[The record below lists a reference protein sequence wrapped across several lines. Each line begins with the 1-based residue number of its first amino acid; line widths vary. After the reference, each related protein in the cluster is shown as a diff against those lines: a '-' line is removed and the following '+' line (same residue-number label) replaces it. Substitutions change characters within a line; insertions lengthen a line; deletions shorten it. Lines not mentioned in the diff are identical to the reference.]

1 MKSVLRVAS
10 NHGWGLLAQGGCARA
25 ALFHCVLIC
34 APLALGACSITM
46 PFTERES
53 SFVKDSDI
61 TGSITP
67 RASERP
73 AQAPGQISPLSPGL
87 DAEDW
92 RRARA
97 ALATALDPQ
106 GSGAQVRWDNPDS
119 GAKGFFGAS
128 GNAFLIKDD
137 ICRLFVAGVG
147 IKAQDDKAAEDWM
160 QGSACRTAPGE
171 WDIKDVKP
179 WKKPA

>member
-1 MKSVLRVAS
+1 MKSCVSTRRL
-10 NHGWGLLAQGGCARA
+10 WLLAHSNIVRA
-25 ALFHCVLIC
+25 WLFAMMLP
-34 APLALGACSITM
+34 AFFGLGACSITM
-46 PFTERES
+46 PFTERS
-53 SFVKDSDI
+53 PALAQDSDI

-67 RASERP
+67 RTPDRQM
-73 AQAPGQISPLSPGL
+73 QAPGQISPLSAAL
-87 DAEDW
+87 DAEDN

-97 ALATALDPQ
+97 AMATALDPQ
-106 GSGAQVRWDNPDS
+106 GSGAQVRWENPDS
-119 GAKGFFGAS
+119 GAKGFFGAI

-147 IKAQDDKAAEDWM
+147 VKAPEDWM

-179 WKKPA
+179 WKKPG

>member
-1 MKSVLRVAS
+1 MGFVLRRVS
-10 NHGWGLLAQGGCARA
+10 NHGWGLLAQGARARA
-25 ALFHCVLIC
+25 ALFRLSLISVT
-34 APLALGACSITM
+34 LSLGACSITM
-46 PFTERES
+46 PFMERER
-53 SFVKDSDI
+53 SFIKDPDI

-67 RASERP
+67 RAAAH
-73 AQAPGQISPLSPGL
+73 AQAPGQLSPLSPGL

-97 ALATALDPQ
+97 AMATALDPQ

-119 GAKGFFGAS
+119 GAKGFFGAI

-147 IKAQDDKAAEDWM
+147 IKGPEDWM

-179 WKKPA
+179 WKKPV

>member
-1 MKSVLRVAS
+1 VKSCVSTQRL
-10 NHGWGLLAQGGCARA
+10 GLLAQSHIARA
-25 ALFHCVLIC
+25 WLFAIML
-34 APLALGACSITM
+34 LAIVGLGACSITM
-46 PFTERES
+46 PFTERS
-53 SFVKDSDI
+53 AALGQDSDI

-67 RASERP
+67 RTPDRP
-73 AQAPGQISPLSPGL
+73 VQAPGQISPLSTAL
-87 DAEDW
+87 DAEDN

-97 ALATALDPQ
+97 AMATALDPQ
-106 GSGAQVRWDNPDS
+106 GSGTQVRWENPES
-119 GAKGFFGAS
+119 GAKGFFGAI

-147 IKAQDDKAAEDWM
+147 VKAPEDWM

-179 WKKPA
+179 WKKPG